1 MIYTI
6 RTPVVG
12 SAPELS
18 RTPLS
23 RLREY
28 YPDLVAYDESG
39 NSIVT
44 DGDLLWALDGSDT
57 YVRVWPLFCETV
69 NDEGGENVVATI
81 TRN

>member
-6 RTPVVG
+6 RYPVEG
-12 SAPELS
+12 SSAELS
-18 RTPLS
+18 RTPIAD
-23 RLREY
+23 LRAA
-28 YPDLVAYDESG
+28 YPELEAYDESG

-57 YVRVWPLFCETV
+57 YVRVWPLYCETV
-69 NDEGGENVVATI
+69 NDESGQNIVATI